1 MGLDILIKNGRIMD
15 GTGNPWL
22 PGELGIKN
30 GRITKIK
37 ARLDDSAEL
46 VIDAAGD
53 VVCPGFIDMH
63 SHSDTYLPLSGEME
77 SYIRQ
82 GITTCVTGMCGS
94 SLAPIPPRR
103 EEEAKQHFTETFP
116 LFEQVTITWNT
127 YAEYLQEM
135 AKIPCF
141 LNTLYFVGLDMLL
154 FAGQPGSENR
164 PPKTEELTKMKAFL
178 EEAMKAGTFG
188 LSTGLLYPPQAYVK
202 TEDII
207 ELAKVVADYN
217 GLYFS
222 HIRDE
227 GAHLIDAVKEC
238 IKIIEK
244 SGCVGGQIAHH
255 KVDGKAYWGASKT
268 TLKLIEEANN
278 RGVSVTCDQYPYNR
292 SMTTLST
299 LLPPWAHEGG
309 HEELL
314 KRLQDPKVLNRI
326 QQEILTSKGKW
337 ENIIQLNG
345 YDRIYLAQTF
355 TGKWKPYE
363 AKSLA
368 EITRIRKGKDEF
380 TTLIEILVD
389 EQAACWMTVEGIGDE
404 DICRI
409 MTSPFQMF
417 GTDGA
422 GIQRDPGQG
431 TVHPRFY
438 GTFPRVLRKY
448 VREEKILPL
457 ETAIRKMTAYPAQRL
472 GLQDRGLLREGMW
485 ADIVIFNPDTVA
497 DRATFERSHEFPD
510 GIPYVIVNGKLVVE
524 NDTIHKVFPGKVI
537 RRQN

>member
-1 MGLDILIKNGRIMD
+1 MGLDILIKNGRIID
-15 GTGNPWL
+15 GTGSPWL
-22 PGELGIKN
+22 PGELGIKD
-30 GRITKIK
+30 GKITNIRAK
-37 ARLDDSAEL
+37 LDESAEL
-46 VIDAAGD
+46 VIDAAGNII
-53 VVCPGFIDMH
+53 CPGFIDMH

-94 SLAPIPPRR
+94 SLAPIPKGR
-103 EEEAKQHFTETFP
+103 EREAKEHFTETFP
-116 LFEQVTITWNT
+116 LFDRVTVTWNT
-127 YAEYLQEM
+127 YAEYLQQM

-164 PPKTEELTKMKAFL
+164 PPTAEELNQMKAYL
-178 EEAMKAGTFG
+178 EEAMNAGAFG

-202 TEDII
+202 TKDLI
-207 ELAKVVADYN
+207 ELAQVVARYN
-217 GLYFS
+217 GYYFS

-227 GAHLIDAVKEC
+227 GAHLVEAVKEC
-238 IKIIEK
+238 IEIIEK

-255 KVDGKAYWGASKT
+255 KVDGKAYWGASEI
-268 TLKLIEEANN
+268 TLQLIAEAND

-309 HEELL
+309 HERLL
-314 KRLQDPKVLNRI
+314 ERLQDPNTLNRI
-326 QQEILTSKGKW
+326 RTEIKVNQGKW

-355 TGKWKPYE
+355 TKKWKPFE

-368 EITRIRKGKDEF
+368 EITQIRKAKDEF
-380 TTLIEILVD
+380 TTLIEILID
-389 EQAACWMTVEGIGDE
+389 EQAACWMTIDGIGDE

-409 MTSPFQMF
+409 MTSRYQMF

-422 GIQRDPGQG
+422 GMPRDLHRG
-431 TVHPRFY
+431 TVHPRFF

-448 VREEKILPL
+448 VREEKILTL
-457 ETAIRKMTAYPAQRL
+457 EGAVRKMTSFPAQRI
-472 GLQDRGLLREGMW
+472 GLQGRGLLREGMC
-485 ADIVIFNPDTVA
+485 ADIVIFNPNTVV
-497 DRATFERSHEFPD
+497 DKATFEKTHEFPD

-524 NDTIHKVFPGKVI
+524 KDTIHKVFPGKVL